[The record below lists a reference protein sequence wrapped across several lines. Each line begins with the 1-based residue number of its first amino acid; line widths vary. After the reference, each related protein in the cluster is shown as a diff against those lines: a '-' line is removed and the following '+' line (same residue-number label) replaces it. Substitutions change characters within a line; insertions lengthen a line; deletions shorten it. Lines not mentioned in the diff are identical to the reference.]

1 MYALFPPTQPDLPA
15 KEEMVRQTVQ
25 RLKQLDE
32 ERPEVILV
40 PEPENPSDP
49 RAIRVYCEGCHMGY
63 VAHEQLTEAHRLFDA
78 STPMVTAR
86 IVRVEAENG
95 RNFFIEA
102 DVPTS
107 ALLKHAEK
115 PEAVD
120 AWKDWQCSIARL
132 PMPDVWKNCQVLE
145 YQIEKQFPVT
155 TLEQVKNLKNY
166 LKLWIDRSL
175 HDFSVE
181 AMQLRKR
188 YIDRLRGITGGALE
202 AEAKRLEKQYAAICS
217 GQRTTYRMQWWQ
229 QVQHSKS
236 MERYWDEW
244 HSSHKEDNLWL
255 DLYKVDTQLRRMPGN
270 LYALIGDLGSLFS
283 TLRYRD
289 DVTRSVLWDIYTL
302 LQLRQRICR
311 ELGIA
316 MKPLPIDA
324 YGVEDDADDDADDAL
339 SPKAAAEDEL
349 VCPFTPEQLKASG
362 IRMHP
367 DVVLALIHASRSQLV
382 QKVDWLSPY
391 SALLRRR
398 WVDDNLSA
406 WCRMV
411 KSLFGIP
418 LDHRTLSRALKK
430 EGADYTAWTDDD
442 ERITRRRQLAADFD
456 IRLTTYFEQKRKKVL
471 EGIRG

>member
-49 RAIRVYCEGCHMGY
+49 RAVRVYCEGCHMGY

-188 YIDRLRGITGGALE
+188 YIGRLRGIASGALE
-202 AEAKRLEKQYAAICS
+202 NEAKRLEKQYAAICS

-270 LYALIGDLGSLFS
+270 LYALIGDLSSLFS

-289 DVTRSVLWDIYTL
+289 DVTRSVLCDIYTL

-316 MKPLPIDA
+316 MKPLPLDA
-324 YGVEDDADDDADDAL
+324 YGVKDDA
-339 SPKAAAEDEL
+339 E
-349 VCPFTPEQLKASG
+349 
-362 IRMHP
+362 
-367 DVVLALIHASRSQLV
+367 DVVPQLTDARLAKAVEVCQAYFWAKSAWAVVFCVCRDYFGMADNVSAFEKRVQSLPFSRSVETCPAGTV
-382 QKVDWLSPY
+382 QKAIGNNDFMKKHIDKWE
-391 SALLRRR
+391 
-398 WVDDNLSA
+398 D
-406 WCRMV
+406 
-411 KSLFGIP
+411 G
-418 LDHRTLSRALKK
+418 RAL
-430 EGADYTAWTDDD
+430 T
-442 ERITRRRQLAADFD
+442 LARELKSFLN
-456 IRLTTYFEQKRKKVL
+456 RSF
-471 EGIRG
+471 

>member
-1 MYALFPPTQPDLPA
+1 
-15 KEEMVRQTVQ
+15 
-25 RLKQLDE
+25 
-32 ERPEVILV
+32 
-40 PEPENPSDP
+40 
-49 RAIRVYCEGCHMGY
+49 
-63 VAHEQLTEAHRLFDA
+63 
-78 STPMVTAR
+78 
-86 IVRVEAENG
+86 
-95 RNFFIEA
+95 
-102 DVPTS
+102 
-107 ALLKHAEK
+107 
-115 PEAVD
+115 
-120 AWKDWQCSIARL
+120 
-132 PMPDVWKNCQVLE
+132 
-145 YQIEKQFPVT
+145 
-155 TLEQVKNLKNY
+155 
-166 LKLWIDRSL
+166 
-175 HDFSVE
+175 
-181 AMQLRKR
+181 
-188 YIDRLRGITGGALE
+188 
-202 AEAKRLEKQYAAICS
+202 KQYAAICS

-229 QVQHSKS
+229 QMQHSKS

-324 YGVEDDADDDADDAL
+324 YGVEDDADDDETL

-418 LDHRTLSRALKK
+418 LDHRTLSRTLKK
-430 EGADYTAWTDDD
+430 DGTDYTAWTDDD